1 MKKRLGRWLTTVVA
15 GMVVCSTA
23 YGMTVKA
30 EEEHQKNAESKLN
43 YLYVG
48 EAQQEKGDEQ
58 NIVLSWGDNIS
69 DAENVLLVMENEIG
83 EQSVLKPVKR
93 EGELFLYRDNFSEG
107 VYHLEKVIVTTKV
120 RQTEL
125 MADDLGID
133 AYFGVGKTVNES
145 KKSDYIEM
153 DSVET
158 SNSETSTVDAAIV
171 SIEENGEV
179 SSKNDIADAL
189 AVQNKARTAG
199 RIADTKTS
207 DVVVVLDPG
216 HDSKH
221 AGSQGNGVKEEVV
234 TLKIAE
240 YCRTELEQYKGVKVY
255 LTREDAK
262 CPFPKSKD
270 NIDDIVK
277 RVEWAKTKGADA
289 FISFHLNSST
299 SSGAQGAE
307 VYYPSSGNYSN
318 AGEKLAQ
325 KIQDELVELGLKD
338 RGAKE
343 NGTYAVIKNSTKNGF
358 PGLII
363 EHAFLSNSSDA
374 KNYLKTESG
383 IKKLGIAD
391 AKGIAEYFGLKKG
404 EWEKQPNGTWKWKD
418 ADGVYSKST
427 WELINEKWYYFGS
440 NGIMLTGWQEIGGK
454 YYYLSKPNGD
464 MKTGWLKMDDE
475 WYYLS
480 SNGARVSNSWK
491 WIGGK
496 CYYFDKDGV
505 MAADTWIGDDYVDK
519 NGVWDP
525 DMEKAH
531 WVKSGS
537 RWWYCHPDGSY
548 TKSNWEKIDGKWY
561 YFDKA
566 GWMKTGWQKVKG
578 KWYYLNS
585 SGAMQTGWEKISGKW
600 YYLKSSGAMQ
610 TGWLKLSNKWYYLSS
625 SGARVS
631 DSWKWIGG
639 KCYYFD
645 KSGIMAADKWIG
657 DDYVDKSGAWN
668 SNMQKPRWIKSGK
681 RWWYR
686 HSDGGY
692 TKSGWE
698 TIDGKKYYFDKAGW
712 MQTGWLKLSNKW
724 YYLSGSGAMVTG
736 WKWIGG
742 KCYYFDKSGVMAAD
756 KWIGDDYVDKSG
768 AWDSTAKKPSNVPP
782 QNNEVEQLYTISGA
796 SSVTQKQMVAY
807 YNSKIKNLK
816 KTYPGE
822 VLGGGGAATIEEF
835 CKIFYEE
842 CQTEGIKAEVAFVQ
856 SMIET
861 GYLQFGGDVKV
872 EQFNFAGLGATGNG
886 VQGAS
891 FKDVRTGI
899 RAQVQ
904 HLKCYAND
912 EKLKN
917 ECVDP
922 RWGDWLRGKAPY
934 VEWLSIPNNPNGT
947 GWASDAKY
955 SEKILSGIEELKKIK
970 A

>member
-199 RIADTKTS
+199 RIADTKIS

-491 WIGGK
+491 WIGSK

-645 KSGIMAADKWIG
+645 KSGI
-657 DDYVDKSGAWN
+657 
-668 SNMQKPRWIKSGK
+668 
-681 RWWYR
+681 
-686 HSDGGY
+686 
-692 TKSGWE
+692 
-698 TIDGKKYYFDKAGW
+698 
-712 MQTGWLKLSNKW
+712 
-724 YYLSGSGAMVTG
+724 
-736 WKWIGG
+736 
-742 KCYYFDKSGVMAAD
+742 MAAD

>member
-15 GMVVCSTA
+15 GMVVLSTA

-58 NIVLSWGDNIS
+58 NIVLSWGDNVS

-83 EQSVLKPVKR
+83 EQSVLKPAKR

-307 VYYPSSGNYSN
+307 VYYPSGGNYSN

-496 CYYFDKDGV
+496 CYYFDKNGV

-519 NGVWDP
+519 NGAWDP
-525 DMEKAH
+525 NMQKPH
-531 WVKSGS
+531 WVKSGTK
-537 RWWYCHPDGSY
+537 WWYCHSDGSY
-548 TKSNWEKIDGKWY
+548 TKSNWEQIDGKWY
-561 YFDKA
+561 YFDKS
-566 GWMKTGWQKVKG
+566 GWMQTGWQKIKSKWYYMNESGAMQTGWQKVSG

-585 SGAMQTGWEKISGKW
+585 SGVMVTGWKWVAKKCYYFDKNGVMASDTWIGDDYVDASGVWNPKMERPRWIKSGSKW
-600 YYLKSSGAMQ
+600 WYRHSDGSYTKSNWETINGKKYYFDGSGWMV
-610 TGWLKLSNKWYYLSS
+610 TGWKKLSNKWYYLDSN
-625 SGARVS
+625 GAMAIG
-631 DSWKWIGG
+631 WKWIAK

-645 KSGIMAADKWIG
+645 KNGVMASDTWIG
-657 DDYVDKSGAWN
+657 DDYVD
-668 SNMQKPRWIKSGK
+668 SN
-681 RWWYR
+681 
-686 HSDGGY
+686 
-692 TKSGWE
+692 
-698 TIDGKKYYFDKAGW
+698 
-712 MQTGWLKLSNKW
+712 
-724 YYLSGSGAMVTG
+724 
-736 WKWIGG
+736 
-742 KCYYFDKSGVMAAD
+742 GV
-756 KWIGDDYVDKSG
+756 
-768 AWDSTAKKPSNVPP
+768 WDPDAKKPSNAPP
-782 QNNEVEQLYTISGA
+782 SNEQATKYYSISGKN
-796 SSVTQKQMVAY
+796 SVTVSQMVKYFNKKADY
-807 YNSKIKNLK
+807 PSEDLK
-816 KTYPGE
+816 K
-822 VLGGGGAATIEEF
+822 GGASTIEEF
-835 CKIFYEE
+835 CQIYYEE
-842 CQTEGIKAEVAFVQ
+842 CEAEGIKVEVAFIQ
-856 SMIET
+856 AMHET
-861 GYLQFGGDVKV
+861 GNLKFGGDVKI

-886 VQGAS
+886 NPGNS
-891 FKDVRTGI
+891 FKDVREGV

-904 HLKCYAND
+904 HLKCYANK
-912 EKLKN
+912 EPLKN
-917 ECVDP
+917 DCVDP
-922 RWGDWLRGKAPY
+922 RWGEWLRGKAPY
-934 VEWLSIPNNPNGT
+934 VEWLSKDNNPNGI
-947 GWASDAKY
+947 GWATDPKY
-955 SEKILSGIEELKKIK
+955 AEKLLAGISELKKM
-970 A
+970 